1 MYLRMGWSV
10 SRNVVNSFLR
20 KHGFVEKTCVLF
32 WDPKITY
39 SGPTFVAIR
48 SGKHNSS
55 TLCTH
60 GRDFDH
66 LLELNELDEV
76 VKQENTVKPIGMYF
90 CDGGPDKNSGFPKI
104 LDVAI
109 QHFKK

>member
-1 MYLRMGWSV
+1 MPV
-10 SRNVVNSFLR
+10 
-20 KHGFVEKTCVLF
+20 

-39 SGPTFVAIR
+39 SGPTFIAIR

-55 TLCTH
+55 TLYTH